1 VTDRPVVLSQLGRTH
16 SERLA
21 EAFPQ
26 IEVVPALVD
35 DDLPD
40 RADVLVNAPWG
51 RDLLP
56 RLVAET
62 GVGWVHTVSTGVDK
76 LDLDLFRDGPVLTC
90 SRGASA
96 VPIAEWVLAQMLA
109 FEKDLPDSWITE
121 PPEQWNL
128 ADLGTLDGRRVGLV
142 GLGAIGSA
150 VAARATAFGC
160 ELRAVRRTDTP
171 SDIVGLDVTTDLPA
185 LVAWCDHL
193 VLAAAATPDT
203 RHLINADVLA
213 DIGPGAHLVNI
224 ARGSLVDQ
232 EALRLALDDG
242 RVARASLDVV
252 DPEPLPI
259 GHWLF
264 GHPAVRVSAH
274 VSWSA
279 PRSWERLVDG
289 FHTNLRRW
297 LAGAALDGIVD
308 LDAGY

>member
-1 VTDRPVVLSQLGRTH
+1 MSGRPIVLSQLGRKH
-16 SERLA
+16 SDRLG
-21 EAFPQ
+21 EAFP
-26 IEVVPALVD
+26 EVDVVPALAGD
-35 DDLPD
+35 AMPD
-40 RADVLVNAPWG
+40 RADVLVSAPWG

-56 RLVAET
+56 RLIADT
-62 GVGWVHTVSTGVDK
+62 GVAWVHTVSTGVDA
-76 LDLDLFRDGPVLTC
+76 LDLDLFRDGPALTC
-90 SRGASA
+90 SRGGSA

-109 FEKDLPDSWITE
+109 FEKDLPARWITA

-150 VAARATAFGC
+150 IAHRAAAFGC
-160 ELRAVRRTDTP
+160 RLRAVRRTGAP
-171 SDIVGLDVTTDLPA
+171 SDIESVEVTTDLPA
-185 LVAWCDHL
+185 LVGWSDHL

-203 RHLINADVLA
+203 HHLLGAELLTDL
-213 DIGPGAHLVNI
+213 GPGAHLVNI

-232 EALRLALDDG
+232 EALRAALDDG

-252 DPEPLPI
+252 DPEPLPA

-264 GHPAVRVSAH
+264 AHPSVRLSAH

-279 PRSWERLVDG
+279 PGSWERLVDG

-297 LAGAALDGIVD
+297 LDDDDLEGTVD